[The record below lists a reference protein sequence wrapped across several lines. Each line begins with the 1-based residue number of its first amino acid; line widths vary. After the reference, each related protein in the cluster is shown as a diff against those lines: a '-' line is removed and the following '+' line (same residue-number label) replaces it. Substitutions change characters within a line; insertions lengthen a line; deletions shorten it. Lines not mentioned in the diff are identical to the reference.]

1 MYTTRH
7 DIESGRFLGVT
18 RTADGAQIPADPRNG
33 DYAAFLAWNA
43 QQSPPLD
50 TSDRDPP
57 TDAERVQRL
66 ASAAVMDTLARAAT
80 DPFAAAVV
88 ALFDVAFTMLN
99 DERVSRSLPRLT
111 PAEIFPAAI
120 QALIDRQ
127 SAPP

>member
-1 MYTTRH
+1 MYYVERR
-7 DIESGRFLGVT
+7 EGVIVGAY
-18 RTADGAQIPADPRNG
+18 RNPQPGSAEEAVADDAPELV
-33 DYAAFLAWNA
+33 AFLN
-43 QQSPPLD
+43 
-50 TSDRDPP
+50 P
-57 TDAERVQRL
+57 TESNEARVQRL
-66 ASAAVMDTLARAAT
+66 ASQAVMDTLARAAT

-88 ALFDVAFTMLN
+88 ALFDVVFTMLN